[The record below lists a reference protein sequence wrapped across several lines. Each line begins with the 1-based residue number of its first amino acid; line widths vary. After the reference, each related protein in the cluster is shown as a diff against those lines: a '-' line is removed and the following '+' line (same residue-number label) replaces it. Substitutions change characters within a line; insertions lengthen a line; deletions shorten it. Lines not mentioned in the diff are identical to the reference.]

1 MVMFSRWA
9 SRIKFHLS
17 VSASKVG
24 NPAKGNWKFLNSSSC
39 FNTAAI
45 EISVIGKI
53 TRIPRREH
61 SALTVERNDCKP
73 AVGEGYVKFSLQY
86 FEEPARVL
94 FVSSATTTGMPLL
107 PRERVAAKA
116 LRALPSR
123 MRIFSILCRRSP
135 RAHTGSGP
143 GVLLPVKGSDA
154 VFSSVMAWKRLFIGR
169 DSRDCLESFS

>member
-1 MVMFSRWA
+1 MVMFSCWA

-61 SALTVERNDCKP
+61 SALTVERNDRKS
-73 AVGEGYVKFSLQY
+73 AVGEGYVKLSLQY
-86 FEEPARVL
+86 FEEPERVL
-94 FVSSATTTGMPLL
+94 FVSSATTTGTPLL

-123 MRIFSILCRRSP
+123 IRIFSIPCQRSP
-135 RAHTGSGP
+135 WARTGSGP
-143 GVLLPVKGSDA
+143 GVQLLDQN
-154 VFSSVMAWKRLFIGR
+154 R
-169 DSRDCLESFS
+169 C

>member
-9 SRIKFHLS
+9 RRIKFHLS
-17 VSASKVG
+17 VSASKAI

-61 SALTVERNDCKP
+61 SALTVERNDRKS

-123 MRIFSILCRRSP
+123 IRIFSILWGSS
-135 RAHTGSGP
+135 RAHTGSGR
-143 GVLLPVKGSDA
+143 GVLLAGKGSDA
-154 VFSSVMAWKRLFIGR
+154 VFGSVMAWKKLFIGK
-169 DSRDCLESFS
+169 DSPDCVESFR

>member
-1 MVMFSRWA
+1 MVMFSCWA

-61 SALTVERNDCKP
+61 SALTVERNDRKSS
-73 AVGEGYVKFSLQY
+73 VGDGYVKLSLQY
-86 FEEPARVL
+86 LEAPASVL
-94 FVSSATTTGMPLL
+94 LVSSATTTGTPLL

-116 LRALPSR
+116 LRVSPSRIRTFSAPFQFCGAFSRWSALPIS
-123 MRIFSILCRRSP
+123 FWLE
-135 RAHTGSGP
+135 ATT
-143 GVLLPVKGSDA
+143 
-154 VFSSVMAWKRLFIGR
+154 VFSKELR
-169 DSRDCLESFS
+169 